1 MASYLDPPTP
11 DYLQMKTPH
20 SLLSVST
27 LHATYEYPMMSC
39 GYPNHH
45 HPAFFSCCIHQTG
58 IRAFHNSRE
67 YQTLEFTWAAYTS
80 DTMGSREQESPT

>member
-1 MASYLDPPTP
+1 MASHLESPTP

-27 LHATYEYPMMSC
+27 LHATYGYPMISY

-45 HPAFFSCCIHQTG
+45 HPALFFYRIHQTVFNYS
-58 IRAFHNSRE
+58 I
-67 YQTLEFTWAAYTS
+67 L
-80 DTMGSREQESPT
+80 